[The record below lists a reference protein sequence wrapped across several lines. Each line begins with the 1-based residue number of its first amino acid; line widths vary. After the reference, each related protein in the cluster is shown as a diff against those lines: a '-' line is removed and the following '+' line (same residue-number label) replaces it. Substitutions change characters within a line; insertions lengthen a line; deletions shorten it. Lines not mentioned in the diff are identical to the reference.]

1 MGLIVDIQPTFDND
15 GNIITEAT
23 YFDGYHFD
31 VMTENPVEFE
41 HEIIVNNP
49 KHKFL
54 GLIIMNM
61 HRNTTEETQYIRI
74 GELVMELEP
83 NAEANTL
90 EDIVFITKEDYENEQ
105 SKI

>member
-1 MGLIVDIQPTFDND
+1 
-15 GNIITEAT
+15 
-23 YFDGYHFD
+23 
-31 VMTENPVEFE
+31 
-41 HEIIVNNP
+41 
-49 KHKFL
+49 
-54 GLIIMNM
+54 MNT

-83 NAEANTL
+83 NAEVNTL